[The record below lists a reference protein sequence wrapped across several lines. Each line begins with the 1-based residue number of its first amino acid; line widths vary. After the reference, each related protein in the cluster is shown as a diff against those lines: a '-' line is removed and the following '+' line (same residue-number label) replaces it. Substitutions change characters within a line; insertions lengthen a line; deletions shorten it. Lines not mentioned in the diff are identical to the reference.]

1 MASTGQLFWAFEHY
15 LKNNPFKGP
24 GGMTN
29 EDITAAADLFYLFN
43 TTSAG
48 GARPAVGVA
57 FTDCDWP
64 DFGTVGDAAGI
75 NAVRDSKTIDQ
86 ARFPESHRGS

>member
-1 MASTGQLFWAFEHY
+1 MASTGMMFWAFEHY
-15 LKNNPFKGP
+15 LKNNPHKGP
-24 GGMTN
+24 SGMTN
-29 EDITAAADLFYLFN
+29 DDITAAADLFYSFN

-48 GARPAVGVA
+48 SVRPAVDAA

-64 DFGTVGDAAGI
+64 DFGAVADAGGI
-75 NAVRDSKTIDQ
+75 NAVRDTLTTDQ